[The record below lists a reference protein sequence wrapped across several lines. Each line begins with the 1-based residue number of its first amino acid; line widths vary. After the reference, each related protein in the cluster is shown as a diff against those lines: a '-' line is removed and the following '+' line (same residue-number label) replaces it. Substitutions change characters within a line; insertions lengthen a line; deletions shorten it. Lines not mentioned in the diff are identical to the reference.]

1 MLFHSLLKSPL
12 RVSFSRT
19 FASSSNVAPLVLSP
33 PQLREILQS
42 KTPVS
47 VLDASWF
54 MPNSPRNA
62 KSEFIAK
69 KIPGS
74 QFLDLDEVASSH
86 PLGLKHMMP
95 TERVFADACGKFG
108 IEPASHV
115 VIYDSHGIF
124 SSPRALF
131 MFRSFGHTNS
141 SIVNGGLPYWED
153 LGFPIEEGPASVPK
167 LAEYPTPMLD
177 ASAIRNYEQ
186 MVANST
192 SDPRSVGTD
201 IVLDARSRG
210 RFTGADP
217 EPRAGLE
224 SGHIPRSFSLPFNVF
239 LQQQS
244 TASNSTYTTLR
255 PVPEILQALV
265 DAVGDRQAEAILEGD
280 ASVVTT
286 CGSGMTAAILWLG
299 LKLLGAH
306 KIGLYDE
313 SWTGYAMRSSSK
325 IDKTI

>member
-1 MLFHSLLKSPL
+1 MLFNSLLKGTL
-12 RVSFSRT
+12 RIPFSR
-19 FASSSNVAPLVLSP
+19 FASSSNVAPLILSP
-33 PQLREILQS
+33 LQLREMLHS
-42 KTPVS
+42 KTLVS

-69 KIPGS
+69 RIPGS

-86 PLGLKHMMP
+86 QLGLKHMMP
-95 TERVFADACGKFG
+95 TERVFADACERFG

-141 SIVNGGLPYWED
+141 SIVNGGLPLWED
-153 LGFPIEEGPASVPK
+153 LGFPIEDGPASEPEP
-167 LAEYPTPMLD
+167 AEYPAPMLD
-177 ASAIRNYEQ
+177 VSTIRNYEQ
-186 MVANST
+186 MVANSAL
-192 SDPRSVGTD
+192 DPQSVGAD
-201 IVLDARSRG
+201 VVLDARSRG

-217 EPRAGLE
+217 EPRPGLE

-239 LQQQS
+239 LEQQS
-244 TASNSTYTTLR
+244 TASNPIYTTLR
-255 PVPEILQALV
+255 PIPEIRQALV
-265 DAVGDRQAEAILEGD
+265 DAVGEKQVEAILKGD

-286 CGSGMTAAILWLG
+286 CGSGMTAAVLWLG

-306 KIGLYDE
+306 KVGLYDE
-313 SWTGYAMRSSSK
+313 SWTGYAMRGSSK
-325 IDKTI
+325 IEKTV

>member
-1 MLFHSLLKSPL
+1 MLFNSLLKSTL
-12 RVSFSRT
+12 RVPFSRA

-54 MPNSPRNA
+54 MPNNPRSA

-69 KIPGS
+69 RIPGS

-86 PLGLKHMMP
+86 HFGLKHMMP
-95 TERVFADACGKFG
+95 TERVFADACEKFG
-108 IEPASHV
+108 IEPVSHV

-141 SIVNGGLPYWED
+141 SVVNGGLPYWEN

-167 LAEYPTPMLD
+167 PAEYPTPTLD
-177 ASAIRNYEQ
+177 VSAIRNYEQ
-186 MVANST
+186 MVTNST
-192 SDPRSVGTD
+192 SRSVGAD

-217 EPRAGLE
+217 EPRPGLE
-224 SGHIPRSFSLPFNVF
+224 SGHIPRSFSLPFNIF
-239 LQQQS
+239 LHQQT

-255 PVPEILQALV
+255 PIPEIRQALV
-265 DAVGDRQAEAILEGD
+265 DAIGDKQVEAILKGD

-286 CGSGMTAAILWLG
+286 CGSGMTAAVLWLG

-313 SWTGYAMRSSSK
+313 SWTGYAMRDSSK

>member
-1 MLFHSLLKSPL
+1 MLNSLLKSTL
-12 RVSFSRT
+12 RVPFSRT

-74 QFLDLDEVASSH
+74 QFLDLDEAF
-86 PLGLKHMMP
+86 KHMMP

-115 VIYDSHGIF
+115 VIYDSHGVF

-153 LGFPIEEGPASVPK
+153 LDLPIEEGPASVPK
-167 LAEYPTPMLD
+167 PVEYPTPFLE

-201 IVLDARSRG
+201 IVLDARSQG
-210 RFTGADP
+210 RFTGVDP

-265 DAVGDRQAEAILEGD
+265 DAVGDEQAEAILKGD

-286 CGSGMTAAILWLG
+286 CGSGMTAAVLWLG